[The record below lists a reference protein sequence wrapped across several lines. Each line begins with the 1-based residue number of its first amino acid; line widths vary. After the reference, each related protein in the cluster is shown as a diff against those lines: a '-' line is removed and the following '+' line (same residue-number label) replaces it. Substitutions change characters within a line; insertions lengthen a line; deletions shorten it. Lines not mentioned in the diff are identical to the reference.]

1 MEDCWPIYGRVSAA
15 VQSPDTWVAT
25 NYIGHNIPDDEAA
38 AMVVDQQRSRAR
50 LVTKEGIS

>member
-38 AMVVDQQRSRAR
+38 AMVVDQQLAGP
-50 LVTKEGIS
+50 VW